1 MKRMPLPIALAGLLA
16 LALAA
21 PAGAATPTALDLVSD
36 APSLAADPAIPATPR
51 GASPDG
57 RRVVFSTTEALLG
70 SDTDGAFT
78 DLYARNA
85 DGSLAHLSDGADG
98 PFGLTIGQRPASAD
112 GSAAAFATTEPLLP
126 ADDTDTAADVYLA
139 GPAGLTLVSDPPA
152 GPGANLTANFG
163 AVSADGTKVAFE
175 TREPLLPAVD
185 TDSDND
191 VYLWTSPG
199 TLTLMSDG
207 ANAEPDPVGVDV
219 FLSGAAPDLGT
230 IVMETEGQLTSTPDA
245 DGRTDLYAKAGAGPT
260 LKVTPGDGAFDAGLE
275 DVSDDGT
282 SVLFSTDEPLTAG
295 DTDTARDIY
304 QFHSGALSLRS
315 DGSGLG
321 DANAPASFRD
331 ATRDHSRV
339 AFITS
344 EALVPGDGDAQPD
357 GYVSGPGA
365 TLTAA
370 TDAPGADV
378 DQPAGATAFA
388 GTTLF
393 VGASDRLDPADTD
406 DRLDV
411 YAVAPDGARTLVS
424 DGEGPDANVDASF
437 AAASADGQRVA
448 FTTSEALLPSDGDAS
463 TDVYVRTPRQ
473 LIHASDGPGPGP
485 DVNTGASNF
494 RLSSDGRRLV
504 FSTAEALLG
513 ADSDGVSDIY
523 RSTLPEDPPAPP
535 PPPPPPPP
543 GGGSGPPADRTAP
556 RITVA
561 RLARTAVTA
570 GTRPAL
576 QLTLSEPAAVTATV
590 TQRVPG
596 RRAGGTCRPGGRRG
610 TRCTATVTR
619 ATLRLKGT
627 AGTSTLRLA
636 LQRLKPGTYR
646 IAIVARDAA
655 GNRSAARSLTLTV
668 RAARR

>member
-16 LALAA
+16 LAVAA
-21 PAGAATPTALDLVSD
+21 PAGAATPTDLELLSD
-36 APSLAADPAIPATPR
+36 SPSLSADPATPTTPR
-51 GASPDG
+51 AASLDG
-57 RRVVFSTTEALLG
+57 RRVIFTTAEALLG

-78 DLYARNA
+78 DLYARNPG
-85 DGSLAHLSDGADG
+85 GSLAHLSDGADG
-98 PFGLTIGQRPASAD
+98 AFNVNVGTSPASAD
-112 GSAAAFATTEPLLP
+112 GSAVAFVTGEPLLP
-126 ADDTDTAADVYLA
+126 AEDTDTAADVYLA
-139 GPAGLTLVSDPPA
+139 GPGGLALVSDPPS
-152 GPGANLTANFG
+152 GPGANLAASFD
-163 AVSADGTKVAFE
+163 AISADGSKVAIE

-185 TDSDND
+185 TDTDAD
-191 VYLWTSPG
+191 VYLWTAPG

-207 ANAEPDPVGVDV
+207 INAEPDPAGVDV
-219 FLSGAAPDLGT
+219 YFSGASPDLGT
-230 IVMETEGQLTSTPDA
+230 IVMETAGQLTAIPDA
-245 DGRTDLYAKAGAGPT
+245 DGRSDLYSKTGASPT
-260 LKVTPGDGAFDAGLE
+260 IKVTPGDGAFDAGLE

-282 SVLFSTDEPLTAG
+282 SVLFNTNEPLTAS
-295 DTDTARDIY
+295 DTDTAGDIY

-315 DGSGLG
+315 DKPGLAA
-321 DANAPASFRD
+321 DANAVALFRD
-331 ATRDHSRV
+331 ATPDHGRV
-339 AFITS
+339 AFNTA
-344 EALVPGDGDAQPD
+344 EALLPGDVDAQPD
-357 GYVSGPGA
+357 GYVSGPGTA
-365 TLTAA
+365 LAAA
-370 TDAPGADV
+370 TDAQGADV

-388 GTTLF
+388 GSTLF
-393 VGASDRLDPADTD
+393 VSASDRLDPADTD
-406 DRLDV
+406 DRVDV
-411 YAVAPDGARTLVS
+411 YAVAPDGTRTLVS
-424 DGEGPDANVDASF
+424 DGEGPDGSVDASF
-437 AAASADGQRVA
+437 AGASADGQRVA
-448 FTTSEALLPSDGDAS
+448 FSTTEALLPSDGDAS
-463 TDVYVRTPRQ
+463 SDIYVHTPRQ
-473 LIHASDGPGPGP
+473 LVHATDGPGP
-485 DVNTGASNF
+485 DVNTGVAGF
-494 RLSSDGRRLV
+494 RLSADGQRLV

-523 RSTLPEDPPAPP
+523 RSTLPEDPPAP